1 MAIRSQ
7 HVNDPRI
14 NDRSIG
20 NPVIMFAFKLLVFI
34 TVFYIGS
41 FYVISYQWFNY
52 YMIPFYLFPLPQI
65 WHTAKTG
72 TRNCWKWY
80 FLKSPMKP
88 RQYQLLL
95 WPSSL
100 IIPIF
105 TKGYDGNFLK
115 LTPCVL
121 LSIVLPSLIAVQ
133 VIFSVLMVKDSVL
146 VPAKCLRGK
155 IFCDETVLP
164 CAAQIHRKFERSA
177 GGAGRARRVR

>member
-1 MAIRSQ
+1 MA
-7 HVNDPRI
+7 HCKNWHK
-14 NDRSIG
+14 
-20 NPVIMFAFKLLVFI
+20 KLLEMV
-34 TVFYIGS
+34 
-41 FYVISYQWFNY
+41 N
-52 YMIPFYLFPLPQI
+52 LL
-65 WHTAKTG
+65 
-72 TRNCWKWY
+72 
-80 FLKSPMKP
+80 SPIKP

-133 VIFSVLMVKDSVL
+133 VNFSRVKVIDSVL

-155 IFCDETVLP
+155 IFRDATVLR
-164 CAAQIHRKFERSA
+164 CAAQVHRKFERSA
-177 GGAGRARRVR
+177 GRDGRARRDRGADLPNLLFGVRY